1 MRRALATLACGGVL
15 AAVVLASADAPKD
28 QYNVF
33 DSQDATIRDQYTHLE
48 WERFP
53 GQMPD
58 GGGAVSVGDQ
68 ASMLVRCTSLGA
80 GWRLPTVK
88 ELLTIVDEDPH
99 RLYDD
104 GGIAYRWIDRYAFPT
119 AAPAGYWSSSRVTG
133 SPADG
138 KGWAVDFSSGR
149 PTSEEPA
156 SSLHAR
162 CVRTF

>member
-28 QYNVF
+28 QYDVF
-33 DSQDATIRDQYTHLE
+33 DSQNATIRDQYTRLE

-53 GQMPD
+53 EQMLD
-58 GGGAVSVGDQ
+58 GGALDGGETQ
-68 ASMLVRCTSLGA
+68 ALMLQRCSLPGG

-119 AAPAGYWSSSRVTG
+119 AAPARYWSSSTVTG
-133 SPADG
+133 GGGNGQA
-138 KGWAVDFSSGR
+138 WAVDFSSGL
-149 PTSEEPA
+149 PTIESPTA
-156 SSLHAR
+156 ALHGR

>member
-28 QYNVF
+28 QYDVF
-33 DSQDATIRDQYTHLE
+33 DSQNATIHDQYTRLE

-53 GQMPD
+53 EQMPD
-58 GGGAVSVGDQ
+58 GGGKGGEETQAVMRQ
-68 ASMLVRCTSLGA
+68 RCMFLGA
-80 GWRLPTVK
+80 DWRLPTVK

-119 AAPAGYWSSSRVTG
+119 AAPAPYWSSSRVTG
-133 SPADG
+133 PAG
-138 KGWAVDFSSGR
+138 KAWAVDFSSGL
-149 PTSEEPA
+149 PTIESPTA
-156 SSLHAR
+156 ALHGR